1 MDARFVPHPPERSDR
16 TASLGSSAMHPSTTA
31 PQHAPPMPAQSV
43 HVPAPAPPV
52 TESAP
57 MRMIEGII
65 VWIGSPTSL
74 VIHTIIFAGFFT
86 VSFLKWVSWDLMFAV
101 LTNVVSLE
109 AIYLAIFIQM
119 SVNRQAASLKVVE
132 EDVGDIQE
140 NIEELGENVEELG
153 ENVEELGEN
162 VEELGENVED
172 LKEDVED
179 IQEDIGDISEDDDDD
194 VHDRKQAEM
203 LEALT
208 NDIKTMLR
216 HLETL
221 KGK

>member
-1 MDARFVPHPPERSDR
+1 
-16 TASLGSSAMHPSTTA
+16 
-31 PQHAPPMPAQSV
+31 MPAPSV
-43 HVPAPAPPV
+43 HAPAPVQPV
-52 TESAP
+52 AETTTIRA
-57 MRMIEGII
+57 IEGVI

-119 SVNRQAASLKVVE
+119 SVNRQAASLKEVE

-179 IQEDIGDISEDDDDD
+179 IQEDIGDINEDDDGDA
-194 VHDRKQAEM
+194 HDRKQAEM

-208 NDIKTMLR
+208 NDIKTMLK

-221 KGK
+221 KSK

>member
-1 MDARFVPHPPERSDR
+1 MDARFVSQPSERSDR
-16 TASLGSSAMHPSTTA
+16 TASPGSYAMHPSSTA
-31 PQHAPPMPAQSV
+31 PQHAPPMPASGA
-43 HVPAPAPPV
+43 HVTASAHAPA
-52 TESAP
+52 ENGAI
-57 MRMIEGII
+57 RGIERVI

-74 VIHTIIFAGFFT
+74 VIHSLVFAGFFA
-86 VSFLKWVSWDLMFAV
+86 VSFFKWVAWDLMFAI

-179 IQEDIGDISEDDDDD
+179 IQEDIGDISEDDEDDS
-194 VHDRKQAEM
+194 RERQQAAM

-208 NDIKTMLR
+208 NDVKAMLK

>member
-1 MDARFVPHPPERSDR
+1 
-16 TASLGSSAMHPSTTA
+16 MHPSSTA
-31 PQHAPPMPAQSV
+31 PQHSPP
-43 HVPAPAPPV
+43 VPA
-52 TESAP
+52 SAENTV
-57 MRMIEGII
+57 RGIERLI

-74 VIHTIIFAGFFT
+74 VIHTIAFVAFFA
-86 VSFLKWVSWDLMFAV
+86 VSLLKIVPWDLMLLV
-101 LTNVVSLE
+101 LTTVVSLE

-119 SVNRQAASLKVVE
+119 SVNRQSASLKEVE

-140 NIEELGENVEELG
+140 DIEELGENVEELG

-179 IQEDIGDISEDDDDD
+179 IQEDIGEIGEDDDDEA
-194 VHDRKQAEM
+194 REKKQAEM
-203 LEALT
+203 LESLT
-208 NDIKTMLR
+208 NDVKAMLK
-216 HLETL
+216 HLESL

>member
-1 MDARFVPHPPERSDR
+1 
-16 TASLGSSAMHPSTTA
+16 MHPSTTA
-31 PQHAPPMPAQSV
+31 QQHAPTMPAHSV
-43 HVPAPAPPV
+43 HAPAPVQPV
-52 TESAP
+52 AESSGTI
-57 MRMIEGII
+57 RGIERA
-65 VWIGSPTSL
+65 VAWIGSPTSL
-74 VIHTIIFAGFFT
+74 IVHTFIFVGFFT

-140 NIEELGENVEELG
+140 DI
-153 ENVEELGEN
+153 EELGEN

-179 IQEDIGDISEDDDDD
+179 IQEDIGEDEEDEVRDK
-194 VHDRKQAEM
+194 KQDAM

-208 NDIKTMLR
+208 NDVKAMLK

>member
-1 MDARFVPHPPERSDR
+1 MDARYVPHPPERSDI
-16 TASLGSSAMHPSTTA
+16 TASPGSSAMHPSTTA
-31 PQHAPPMPAQSV
+31 PQHAQPMPAQSV
-43 HVPAPAPPV
+43 HAPAPAHPV
-52 TESAP
+52 KESATI
-57 MRMIEGII
+57 RAIEGII

-74 VIHTIIFAGFFT
+74 VIHTIIFAGFFA
-86 VSFLKWVSWDLMFAV
+86 VSYLKWVSWDLMFAV

-119 SVNRQAASLKVVE
+119 SVNRQAASLKEVE

-179 IQEDIGDISEDDDDD
+179 IQEDIGDIN
-194 VHDRKQAEM
+194 
-203 LEALT
+203 EA
-208 NDIKTMLR
+208 DQPD
-216 HLETL
+216 
-221 KGK
+221 G

>member
-1 MDARFVPHPPERSDR
+1 
-16 TASLGSSAMHPSTTA
+16 MHPSSTA
-31 PQHAPPMPAQSV
+31 PQHAPPMPANSV
-43 HVPAPAPPV
+43 HAVTPAPVPAENTIRV
-52 TESAP
+52 
-57 MRMIEGII
+57 IERVIT
-65 VWIGSPTSL
+65 WIGSPTSL

-86 VSFLKWVSWDLMFAV
+86 VSFLKWVSWDLMFAI

-119 SVNRQAASLKVVE
+119 SVNRQAASLKEVE

-140 NIEELGENVEELG
+140 NI
-153 ENVEELGEN
+153 EELGEN

-179 IQEDIGDISEDDDDD
+179 IQEDIGEDEEDEVRD
-194 VHDRKQAEM
+194 KQQAAM

-208 NDIKTMLR
+208 NDVKAMLK

-221 KGK
+221 KGR

>member
-1 MDARFVPHPPERSDR
+1 MDARSVPHPSERPDR

-31 PQHAPPMPAQSV
+31 PQHAPTMPAQSV
-43 HVPAPAPPV
+43 HVPAPAQPV
-52 TESAP
+52 EESSNTI
-57 MRMIEGII
+57 RGIERVIA
-65 VWIGSPTSL
+65 WIGSPTSL
-74 VIHTIIFAGFFT
+74 VIHTVVFAGFFT
-86 VSFLKWVSWDLMFAV
+86 VSYFKWVSWDLMFAV

-140 NIEELGENVEELG
+140 DI
-153 ENVEELGEN
+153 
-162 VEELGENVED
+162 EELGENVED

-179 IQEDIGDISEDDDDD
+179 IQEDIGEDEEDEVRDK
-194 VHDRKQAEM
+194 KQDAM

-208 NDIKTMLR
+208 NDVKAMLR

>member
-1 MDARFVPHPPERSDR
+1 MDARFIPHPPERSVR
-16 TASLGSSAMHPSTTA
+16 TASPGTSAMHPSTTA
-31 PQHAPPMPAQSV
+31 PQHAPPMPAQSG
-43 HVPAPAPPV
+43 HAPSPAQPV
-52 TESAP
+52 VESN
-57 MRMIEGII
+57 MIRVIERII
-65 VWIGSPTSL
+65 VWIGSPISL
-74 VIHTIIFAGFFT
+74 AIHTVIFAGFFA
-86 VSFLKWVSWDLMFAV
+86 VSFFKWVSWDLMFAV

-119 SVNRQAASLKVVE
+119 SVNRQSASLKEVE

-140 NIEELGENVEELG
+140 NLEELGENVEELG
-153 ENVEELGEN
+153 ENVEELGGN

-179 IQEDIGDISEDDDDD
+179 IQEDIGDINEDDEDQ
-194 VHDRKQAEM
+194 VRERKQAEM

-208 NDIKTMLR
+208 NDVKAMLK

>member
-1 MDARFVPHPPERSDR
+1 
-16 TASLGSSAMHPSTTA
+16 MHPSSTA
-31 PQHAPPMPAQSV
+31 PQHAPPMPAHSV
-43 HVPAPAPPV
+43 HAVTPAQPV
-52 TESAP
+52 EESNTI
-57 MRMIEGII
+57 RFIERAI

-74 VIHTIIFAGFFT
+74 VIHTIIFISFFT

-119 SVNRQAASLKVVE
+119 SVNRQAASLKEVE

-140 NIEELGENVEELG
+140 SVEELGENVEELG

-179 IQEDIGDISEDDDDD
+179 IQEDIGDINEDDEDDA
-194 VHDRKQAEM
+194 HERKQAEM

-208 NDIKTMLR
+208 NDIKTMLK

-221 KGK
+221 KSK

>member
-1 MDARFVPHPPERSDR
+1 
-16 TASLGSSAMHPSTTA
+16 MHPSTTA
-31 PQHAPPMPAQSV
+31 PQTTHLAHPAGTAAHATQPTVHPVPVPETSPAFV
-43 HVPAPAPPV
+43 RA
-52 TESAP
+52 
-57 MRMIEGII
+57 IERVI

-74 VIHTIIFAGFFT
+74 ALHTVVFAAFFT
-86 VSFLKWVSWDLMFAV
+86 VPLTLKVSWDTMFAV
-101 LTNVVSLE
+101 LTNEVSLE

-119 SVNRQAASLKVVE
+119 SVNRQAASLKGVE

-179 IQEDIGDISEDDDDD
+179 IQEDIGEIGDDDDD
-194 VHDRKQAEM
+194 EAREKRQADMIET
-203 LEALT
+203 LT
-208 NDIKTMLR
+208 NDVKAMLK